1 MEKNKNN
8 SNRNENE
15 KKQNEK
21 KQFIIGIKLKLIIG
35 FAIPLICTIIV
46 GVAAYSKAASG
57 MISNYENSISKA
69 LSMAMEYLD
78 FGFESA
84 VSESEQ
90 LYYDTD
96 LVRWAT
102 GAIYNEWRKQEIE
115 ENIAVDL
122 SVKQRG
128 NSFIA
133 NMYIIPNS
141 NMNIVS
147 TQYEDQEIQ
156 GFYQDLEQSNESACL
171 TSLKGNWIGTHNYI
185 DQVLLQHNTDYSI
198 ESYAC
203 SYIRP
208 MTTKRACIVVD
219 YSSEAIANILKDL
232 DLGEESISAFI
243 TADGRE
249 LLLKGSEV
257 VKNYEFSFL
266 DQSYYKEAMSDTAA
280 IIIDYITY
288 QNEEYLFLISKSYKN
303 GSAICTM
310 VPVSIVNVEAD
321 SIKNM
326 TILMV
331 ILSCAVALLVSIFI
345 IVGIVSTIRQIS
357 SRLQVVSEGDLTV
370 TINTNR
376 RDEFKILVKSIADMI
391 KNSRNLII
399 QVLKTSENVSESTGK
414 LMEASKVLTSS
425 NNQIALAVEE
435 MDQGL
440 NQQSANAQ
448 NCLLLMD
455 ELSNRIILAEDAVK
469 RMTSI
474 IGDTKE
480 IIGSGVSTMD
490 ELSEKSSDTTNIT
503 KNVTSNIKN
512 LEESLSQV
520 EKFVELINGI
530 AEETSLLS
538 LNASIEAAK
547 AGEAGRG
554 FVVVAQSVSKL
565 SENTIQAAD
574 QIYAVMKQIKDY
586 ANDTVKVAGAAEQ
599 IVSNQTGTVTD
610 TIQVF
615 KDMNEYVENLMG
627 ELNSLEEA
635 IENMEQHRRDTLSA
649 IESISSVSEET
660 VASISVVNDS
670 LKKQMTMVDNL
681 HGSTV
686 ELEDKAKVLTDAVN
700 VFKI

>member
-1 MEKNKNN
+1 M
-8 SNRNENE
+8 
-15 KKQNEK
+15 
-21 KQFIIGIKLKLIIG
+21 GIKLKLIIG
-35 FAIPLICTIIV
+35 FAIPLLCTIVV
-46 GVAAYSKAASG
+46 GLVAYSQAASG
-57 MISNYENSISKA
+57 MISNYEDSMSKA
-69 LSMAMEYLD
+69 ISMAMEYLD

-90 LYYDTD
+90 LYYNTD

-115 ENIAVDL
+115 EDISVDL

-128 NSFIA
+128 NSFVA

-141 NMNIVS
+141 NMNMIS
-147 TQYEDQEIQ
+147 TQHENQEIQ
-156 GFYQDLEQSNESACL
+156 GFYSDLEQSNESICL
-171 TSLKGNWIGTHNYI
+171 TSLKGNWIGTHKYI
-185 DQVLLQHNTDYSI
+185 DQVLIQHDSNYSLD
-198 ESYAC
+198 SYAC

-219 YSSEAIANILKDL
+219 YSSEAIANILKNL

-257 VKNYEFSFL
+257 VKNSEFSFVN
-266 DQSYYKEAMSDTAA
+266 QSYYKEAMSDTAA
-280 IIIDYITY
+280 IIIDYIIY
-288 QNEEYLFLISKSYKN
+288 QNEEYLFLISKSDKN
-303 GSAICTM
+303 GSAICAM
-310 VPVSIVNVEAD
+310 VPVSVVNVEAD
-321 SIKNM
+321 AIKNI
-326 TILMV
+326 TVLMV
-331 ILSCAVALLVSIFI
+331 ILSCIVALLVGIFI

-370 TINTNR
+370 TVNTSR
-376 RDEFKILVKSIADMI
+376 RDEFKILVKSMADMI
-391 KNSRNLII
+391 KNSRDLIV
-399 QVLKTSENVSESTGK
+399 QVLKTSENVSESTGR
-414 LMEASKVLTSS
+414 LTEASEVLTSS

-440 NQQSANAQ
+440 NQQSNNAQ

-455 ELSNRIILAEDAVK
+455 ELSNRIIRAEDSVK

-480 IIGSGVSTMD
+480 IIGSGVLTMD
-490 ELSEKSSDTTNIT
+490 DLSEKSSDTTTIT
-503 KNVTSNIKN
+503 KNVTTNIKN

-520 EKFVELINGI
+520 EKFVEMINGI

-565 SENTIQAAD
+565 SDNTIKAAD

-586 ANDTVKVAGAAEQ
+586 ANDTVNVAASAEQ
-599 IVSNQTGTVTD
+599 IVSNQTDTVTN
-610 TIQVF
+610 TIHVF
-615 KDMNEYVENLMG
+615 KNMNEYVENLMN
-627 ELNSLEEA
+627 EVNSLEEA

-660 VASISVVNDS
+660 AASISVVNDS
-670 LKKQMTMVDNL
+670 LKRQMTMVDNL

-686 ELEDKAKVLTDAVN
+686 ELEDKAKILTDAVN
-700 VFKI
+700 AFKI